1 MPTRMKHKRSKTV
14 RPLQVPLGSLEQIVT
29 QAENNDLSLG
39 IMPFESLS
47 LLEEARSYH
56 DTTHPSQNIMV
67 MVDRTSQSVPMM
79 SDKRILTHVI
89 CQMLAN
95 AVEASSTGQTVD
107 MGCFAEHNHCTFW
120 VLNRAVIPEFVQSQV
135 YERGFSTKSETRGLG
150 TYSIK
155 LLSEACLNGMTTF
168 TSRVSQGTVFRAT
181 FPLTHQP

>member
-1 MPTRMKHKRSKTV
+1 MPTSMKHKPSKTF

-29 QAENNDLSLG
+29 QAENSELSLG
-39 IMPFESLS
+39 IIPFESLS
-47 LLEEARSYH
+47 LLEEARSHY
-56 DTTHPSQNIMV
+56 DKTSPSQDTMIML
-67 MVDRTSQSVPMM
+67 DRTSQSVHMM

-95 AVEASSTGQTVD
+95 AVEASSTGQTVN

-120 VLNRAVIPEFVQSQV
+120 VLNKAVIPEFVQSQV
-135 YERGFSTKSETRGLG
+135 FKRGFSTKSETRGLG

-155 LLSEACLNGMTTF
+155 LLSETCLNGVATF

-181 FPLTHQP
+181 FPLAH